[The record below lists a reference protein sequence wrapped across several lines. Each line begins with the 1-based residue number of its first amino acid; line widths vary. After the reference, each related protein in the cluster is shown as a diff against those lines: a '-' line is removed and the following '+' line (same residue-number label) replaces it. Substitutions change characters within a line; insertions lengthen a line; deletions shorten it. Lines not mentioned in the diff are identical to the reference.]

1 MGLFH
6 PEELPWHRRA
16 LVGAPKTS
24 SSIHGEF
31 VDTAQPPH
39 TPRGF
44 LPTQHPEQPD
54 PRHDAQ
60 AAYDPDAMPVQ
71 TVRNPCEGAD
81 DKRPADLTEWAAR
94 AIYGGAVLLGLA
106 WWIGWL

>member
-1 MGLFH
+1 MGLIH
-6 PEELPWHRRA
+6 YDDPLAMPRT
-16 LVGAPKTS
+16 GGPKWS
-24 SSIHGEF
+24 ASIAGEF
-31 VDTAQPPH
+31 QDTIQ
-39 TPRGF
+39 
-44 LPTQHPEQPD
+44 PEQW
-54 PRHDAQ
+54 RKHDAQ

-106 WWIGWL
+106 WWMGWL